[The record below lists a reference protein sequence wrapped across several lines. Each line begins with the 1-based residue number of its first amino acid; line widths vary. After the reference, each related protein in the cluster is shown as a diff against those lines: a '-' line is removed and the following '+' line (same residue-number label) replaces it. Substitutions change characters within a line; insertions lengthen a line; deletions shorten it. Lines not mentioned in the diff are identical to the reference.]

1 MRTQIIS
8 EHGLGLPWLEYLPV
22 KDGPP
27 EQAILDK
34 SPFVIGRG
42 ESADLQVVSHGVS
55 REHAT
60 IVSEGRLCRIRD
72 LGSTNGTFVN
82 GQRIRE
88 ADLRDGDMVQ
98 VANVELVFYVGKAP
112 SRQTMVTQVL
122 PPDADADGDA
132 AEDPRDLANDL
143 RRGVRR
149 LHEMLVC
156 GCVPGRC
163 KPIVDL
169 RQGDLAGYEVLDDE
183 ALPPGLGNDPLRP
196 TIPGRVATRVRHL
209 RRMRGI
215 EQAMAAAGEKF
226 VLLSVQPAEIA
237 SGKFLEWASA
247 LCELVPD
254 ANRLVLAV
262 PSGAVKEAAQALAL
276 GGRLRELGVA
286 VALFNLGGKDAGA
299 ALLEEIRPEFAR
311 LAASLICGAAGNSP
325 NSRALQTMIRTAAE
339 NGTRVIAAGIG
350 SPAERA
356 ACVEAGCALGQGTL
370 FEEPKRA
377 AVPARRSNL
386 AGLPVAPDSFY
397 LSLALDSIE
406 RA

>member
-60 IVSEGRLCRIRD
+60 IVSEGRICRIRD

-122 PPDADADGDA
+122 PPDADGDA
-132 AEDPRDLANDL
+132 GEDPRDAAQDL

-149 LHEMLVC
+149 LHEMLVR
-156 GCVPGRC
+156 GCVQGRY
-163 KPIVDL
+163 KPIIDL
-169 RQGDLAGYEVLDDE
+169 RQGDVAGYEILEDEVLP
-183 ALPPGLGNDPLRP
+183 ASPGNDPRRP
-196 TIPGRVATRVRHL
+196 TIPGRVAARVRHL

-215 EQAMAAAGEKF
+215 EKAVATEGKKF
-226 VLLSVQPAEIA
+226 VLLSVQPAEIT
-237 SGKFLEWASA
+237 SGRFLEWAST

-262 PSGAVKEAAQALAL
+262 PLGTVKESAPALAP
-276 GGRLRELGVA
+276 GSRLRELGVA
-286 VALFNLGGKDAGA
+286 VALSNLGGKDAGA

-325 NSRALQTMIRTAAE
+325 NSRALQTMIRTAEE

-350 SPAERA
+350 SPTERA
-356 ACVEAGCALGQGTL
+356 ACVEAGCTLGQGAL

-377 AVPARRSNL
+377 EVPARRSNV